1 MSSTDHIVGTN
12 RAMINLAEQLEATAA
27 QMEAD
32 AAAKRY
38 EANRL
43 RAMADDGFKAPL
55 HKQEVTDTFDAD
67 KMPGFLRNGPVS
79 AKVHPSFLSAVSAA

>member
-1 MSSTDHIVGTN
+1 MSSTTHIVTV
-12 RAMINLAEQLEATAA
+12 NLAMMELARQLDETAA

-43 RAMADDGFKAPL
+43 RAMADDGFKAPIRP
-55 HKQEVTDTFDAD
+55 EVHSSTMDPQAI
-67 KMPGFLRNGPVS
+67 PAFLVQRE
-79 AKVHPSFLSAVSAA
+79 AA